1 MRRTRTALCVG
12 LGLLFVAMWAS
23 AECPSVQGGLTDIL
37 GLALVLLAAIYGA
50 IFAPT
55 MKLWS
60 SGVTGKNHRGRN
72 LKPGPAR
79 AEGKVDNSYP
89 ILDIGPVIKHRYHGE
104 AMGTFLDDLDAF
116 YLEHRSCGR
125 LDAGLD
131 GERVWMTCDGCEAQ
145 LVRSVDE
152 LRRGRQGDLSTRF

>member
-55 MKLWS
+55 MQLWR

-79 AEGKVDNSYP
+79 AEGEVRKKCDPSEEFSYEKP
-89 ILDIGPVIKHRYHGE
+89 HVK
-104 AMGTFLDDLDAF
+104 AV
-116 YLEHRSCGR
+116 
-125 LDAGLD
+125 
-131 GERVWMTCDGCEAQ
+131 RVV
-145 LVRSVDE
+145 LPR
-152 LRRGRQGDLSTRF
+152 

>member
-55 MKLWS
+55 MKLWR

-104 AMGTFLDDLDAF
+104 ATWTILDDLDAF
-116 YLEHRSCGR
+116 LQEHRRCGK
-125 LDAGLD
+125 LDANVEGAWL
-131 GERVWMTCDGCEAQ
+131 WMSCECGAGIARR
-145 LVRSVDE
+145 LNHSPADPNKRSVT
-152 LRRGRQGDLSTRF
+152 STL